1 MLDKEFKYF
10 VDHHDELY
18 KEFPNRCL
26 VIKDEQV
33 VGDFASLEDAIADAT
48 KKYELGTFLIQQ
60 CTGDS
65 QSYTQTF
72 HSRVVFV

>member
-18 KEFPNRCL
+18 KEFPNRFL

-48 KKYELGTFLIQQ
+48 KNMNLVPF
-60 CTGDS
+60 
-65 QSYTQTF
+65 
-72 HSRVVFV
+72 

>member
-10 VDHHDELY
+10 VDHHDELFAMY
-18 KEFPNRCL
+18 PNRFL

-33 VGDFASLEDAIADAT
+33 VGDFESLDRALEEAV
-48 KKYELGTFLIQQ
+48 KRYELGTFLVQE
-60 CTGDS
+60 CTGDA

-72 HSRVVFV
+72 HSRVSFV